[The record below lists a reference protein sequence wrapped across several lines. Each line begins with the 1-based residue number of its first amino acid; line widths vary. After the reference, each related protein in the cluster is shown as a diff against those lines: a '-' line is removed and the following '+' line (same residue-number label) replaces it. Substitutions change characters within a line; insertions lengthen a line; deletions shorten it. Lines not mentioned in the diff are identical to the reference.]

1 MVFEVV
7 IDDSLPPVLGS
18 AQELQQ
24 VFLNFVTNSIY
35 AIQKKESPET
45 DPGRITITCDTV
57 SSQAVQLVRI
67 TFHDNGIGI
76 PKHVIDKIYDPFFT
90 TKPPEQGTG
99 LGLSITHGIVKNHGG
114 TIAVESRQGRYTQFT
129 MFLPA
134 VPLPA
139 DSE

>member
-1 MVFEVV
+1 
-7 IDDSLPPVLGS
+7 L
-18 AQELQQ
+18 
-24 VFLNFVTNSIY
+24 
-35 AIQKKESPET
+35 
-45 DPGRITITCDTV
+45 
-57 SSQAVQLVRI
+57 SQAVQLVRI

-76 PKHVIDKIYDPFFT
+76 PKHLIDKIYDPFFT

-129 MFLPA
+129 IFLPA
-134 VPLPA
+134 APVSA